1 MISCITGAVK
11 STSVNSLVVEVGGVG
26 VLLQVPIRLAATI
39 QVGQVVSFHTYL
51 VVREDALTLFGFTEV
66 VDRDFFELLLS
77 VTGIGPK
84 VAQSILANSDASSI
98 ASAILSSNLKFL
110 EAVPGLGKKS
120 AQRLV
125 LELKDK
131 VLVFASGK
139 TTPNVA
145 ISSQVENALQ
155 GLGYSNKEATA
166 MLSAV
171 MKDEKIDGLTLG
183 EVLKL
188 ALKSSSK

>member
-1 MISCITGAVK
+1 M
-11 STSVNSLVVEVGGVG
+11 
-26 VLLQVPIRLAATI
+26 
-39 QVGQVVSFHTYL
+39 
-51 VVREDALTLFGFTEV
+51 
-66 VDRDFFELLLS
+66 LLS

-131 VLVFASGK
+131 VSVFASGK

-145 ISSQVENALQ
+145 ISSQVENALRGFLYIKQ
-155 GLGYSNKEATA
+155 QANRYGNLNHWRS
-166 MLSAV
+166 V
-171 MKDEKIDGLTLG
+171 DQI
-183 EVLKL
+183 VLYFLEYPLRYPCIFEQFIFFGKFRE
-188 ALKSSSK
+188 SPMRGNMNQ